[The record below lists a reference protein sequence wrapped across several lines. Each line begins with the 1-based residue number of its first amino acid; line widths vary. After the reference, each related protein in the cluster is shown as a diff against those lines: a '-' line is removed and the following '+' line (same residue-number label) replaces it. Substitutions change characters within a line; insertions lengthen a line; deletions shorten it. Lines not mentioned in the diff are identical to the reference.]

1 MHEVS
6 HHPLSLPAYSTERS
20 GLSSAATVM
29 NLVIAHDEPSNNASP
44 ILGRYGLAH
53 CAL

>member
-6 HHPLSLPAYSTERS
+6 HHPLSLVYSTERS

-29 NLVIAHDEPSNNASP
+29 NLVIAHDEPYNNASP
-44 ILGRYGLAH
+44 ILSRCGLAH